1 MRILCAACLVTLSA
15 VLISADH
22 RQGQQPVNPAG
33 AAALEFHNR
42 VQAYLAIHHAAEGK
56 VPNLGNTS
64 DPAKISEREAALGLA
79 IQALRPGAKAGD
91 VFAPEEQPY
100 LIKIVRDDFA
110 KRSAKARKALIQ
122 ELPKN
127 LKVDVNMVYPTS
139 LPLETFPGRLLRLLP
154 DLPPEL
160 EYRIVGHHLLLRD
173 VKANLIVDIIRDV
186 VPTIPS

>member
-1 MRILCAACLVTLSA
+1 MRIPKTASSVILLTVLAAA
-15 VLISADH
+15 YPA
-22 RQGQQPVNPAG
+22 QAQQTVNPAG
-33 AAALEFHNR
+33 AAALEFHKR
-42 VQAYLAIHHAAEGK
+42 IEAYVAIHNAAEAK
-56 VPNLGNTS
+56 VPALGSTS
-64 DPAKISEREAALGLA
+64 DPAKIHDREVALGRQ
-79 IQALRPGAKAGD
+79 IQALRANAKPGD

-100 LIKIVRDDFA
+100 LVKIVRADFA
-110 KRSAKARKALIQ
+110 TRSAAARKALVQ

-127 LKVDVNMVYPTS
+127 LKIEINMVYPTS

-173 VKANLIVDIIRDV
+173 VTANLIVDIIRDV